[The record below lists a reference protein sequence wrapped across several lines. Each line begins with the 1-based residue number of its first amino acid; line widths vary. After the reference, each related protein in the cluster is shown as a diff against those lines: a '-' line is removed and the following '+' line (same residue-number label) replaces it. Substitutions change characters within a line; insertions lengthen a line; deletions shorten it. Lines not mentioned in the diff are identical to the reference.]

1 MNKVFSITGPSGVG
15 KSTIS
20 KILAI
25 CLGHEK
31 SIIVS
36 CDDSHL
42 WERNNENWKFKTHL
56 DPTAN
61 NLSQEL
67 EHLKALKKNKP
78 IKRILYD
85 HSTGDFTKPVQII
98 PKSNIIYEGLHT
110 MHDSLSNL
118 SDISFYIEVEDAVKR
133 EWKILRDSRKR
144 GYSIEQVV
152 EVMDRRREDEKK
164 YIEPQKKK
172 CDVIIRFNKT
182 LNNEITLE
190 FEYAD
195 PSLANLIND
204 IKKLY
209 ELLQN
214 FIKVSKTIS
223 QNTFLSQNKGGNLS
237 FRFKDVVIATE
248 SGSSFGK
255 ISYFDGFGFYEL
267 NGKSIFQG
275 QKRPSM
281 EIGCHLKLGPCCLHT
296 HPLHLMAIICSDEC
310 DEIIEEIFDDIKVI
324 DYISPG
330 PETRDAITYHKNI
343 IVKNH
348 GIFVSRDNLM
358 DCLQYSLDVD
368 QICKEYL
375 EKRSVQSSF
384 LFPDAYVLEQE
395 NLLYHY
401 YVKGLIAKAN
411 LSEKS
416 ISYEN
421 LRKLEEMEEEKYRK
435 LIS

>member
-182 LNNEITLE
+182 LSNEITLE

-237 FRFKDVVIATE
+237 FRFKDVVIV
-248 SGSSFGK
+248 
-255 ISYFDGFGFYEL
+255 
-267 NGKSIFQG
+267 
-275 QKRPSM
+275 P
-281 EIGCHLKLGPCCLHT
+281 
-296 HPLHLMAIICSDEC
+296 
-310 DEIIEEIFDDIKVI
+310 
-324 DYISPG
+324 
-330 PETRDAITYHKNI
+330 
-343 IVKNH
+343 
-348 GIFVSRDNLM
+348 NL
-358 DCLQYSLDVD
+358 
-368 QICKEYL
+368 
-375 EKRSVQSSF
+375 
-384 LFPDAYVLEQE
+384 VL
-395 NLLYHY
+395 LL
-401 YVKGLIAKAN
+401 AK
-411 LSEKS
+411 
-416 ISYEN
+416 
-421 LRKLEEMEEEKYRK
+421 
-435 LIS
+435 

>member
-1 MNKVFSITGPSGVG
+1 
-15 KSTIS
+15 
-20 KILAI
+20 
-25 CLGHEK
+25 
-31 SIIVS
+31 
-36 CDDSHL
+36 
-42 WERNNENWKFKTHL
+42 
-56 DPTAN
+56 
-61 NLSQEL
+61 
-67 EHLKALKKNKP
+67 
-78 IKRILYD
+78 
-85 HSTGDFTKPVQII
+85 
-98 PKSNIIYEGLHT
+98 
-110 MHDSLSNL
+110 
-118 SDISFYIEVEDAVKR
+118 
-133 EWKILRDSRKR
+133 
-144 GYSIEQVV
+144 
-152 EVMDRRREDEKK
+152 
-164 YIEPQKKK
+164 
-172 CDVIIRFNKT
+172 
-182 LNNEITLE
+182 
-190 FEYAD
+190 
-195 PSLANLIND
+195 
-204 IKKLY
+204 
-209 ELLQN
+209 
-214 FIKVSKTIS
+214 
-223 QNTFLSQNKGGNLS
+223 
-237 FRFKDVVIATE
+237 
-248 SGSSFGK
+248 
-255 ISYFDGFGFYEL
+255 
-267 NGKSIFQG
+267 
-275 QKRPSM
+275 M